1 MAKPTVIK
9 ALNYLEKNNLVLT
22 KRVGRVKFYRL
33 NRHSFFVFQLK
44 KLFNFTSNILLELIE
59 KLKEAKKIIVFGSYA
74 RGEDVEES
82 DIDVLVVTDIKDEFV
97 QKVASSLSRKYGKR
111 LAFITRTPEE
121 YVKMV
126 DKERELLERAVLQ
139 GVIIHEA

>member
-1 MAKPTVIK
+1 M
-9 ALNYLEKNNLVLT
+9 
-22 KRVGRVKFYRL
+22 
-33 NRHSFFVFQLK
+33 
-44 KLFNFTSNILLELIE
+44 
-59 KLKEAKKIIVFGSYA
+59 
-74 RGEDVEES
+74 
-82 DIDVLVVTDIKDEFV
+82 LVVTDIKDEFV